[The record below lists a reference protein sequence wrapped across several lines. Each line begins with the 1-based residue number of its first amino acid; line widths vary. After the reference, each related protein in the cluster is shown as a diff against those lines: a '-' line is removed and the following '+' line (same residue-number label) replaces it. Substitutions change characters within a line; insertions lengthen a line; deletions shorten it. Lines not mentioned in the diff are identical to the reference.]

1 MYTGRVT
8 LHSNLPYGASQALPA
23 VGFIENLHDDLLSIV
38 VLSEQAVILW
48 ITLLEIDKESRVILG
63 LFLQGV
69 CQGGTFFIRF
79 VEEVFGMGD
88 ADCDSVFELLLGE
101 ELGSDASGKADVV
114 IELGLR
120 YN

>member
-8 LHSNLPYGASQALPA
+8 LHSNLPYGASQALPPI
-23 VGFIENLHDDLLSIV
+23 GIIENLHDDLLSIV

-48 ITLLEIDKESRVILG
+48 VTLLEIDQQSCVLLG

-69 CQGGTFFIRF
+69 SKGIALLMSFF
-79 VEEVFGMGD
+79 EELFGMGD
-88 ADCDSVFELLLGE
+88 ADGDSVFELLLSQI
-101 ELGSDASGKADVV
+101 LGSYICGQANIVV
-114 IELGLR
+114 QLCLR